1 MAESEELIEF
11 PCDFP
16 VKAMGFATPD
26 FEEHVVGVVSRHAS
40 LASPRQVSIKESSG
54 GRYLSVTVTVEA
66 RSREHLELI
75 YSDLKSD
82 SRIVYIL

>member
-1 MAESEELIEF
+1 MDEDILEF

-16 VKAMGFATPD
+16 VKAMGYATED
-26 FEEHVVGVVSRHAS
+26 FEEYIVSVVTRHAS
-40 LASPRQVSIKESSG
+40 LAKPRQVSTRESSG
-54 GRYLSVTVTVEA
+54 GRFLSVTVSIEA

-82 SRIVYIL
+82 KRVVYIL